1 MIVALFLH
9 ASGDDDSGYVGFIE
23 YVKTE
28 FKKARC
34 GDQSLPLIRI
44 FLCGDQSLPLDLNE
58 TGILP
63 GPEKSG
69 EAPTKIFDRTMM
81 RVIRTDNS
89 FLHLN
94 EERHG

>member
-1 MIVALFLH
+1 M
-9 ASGDDDSGYVGFIE
+9 
-23 YVKTE
+23 
-28 FKKARC
+28 ARAEAEGAEGGGEGEADC
-34 GDQSLPLIRI
+34 CTCLLLVPLIRI

-69 EAPTKIFDRTMM
+69 EAPTKIFDRMMM
-81 RVIRTDNS
+81 RVIRTNDS

>member
-9 ASGDDDSGYVGFIE
+9 ASGGDDSRYVGFIE

-28 FKKARC
+28 FKKAR
-34 GDQSLPLIRI
+34 S
-44 FLCGDQSLPLDLNE
+44 GDQSLPLDLNE
-58 TGILP
+58 MGILP

-69 EAPTKIFDRTMM
+69 EAPTRIFDRTMM